1 MIEAVLLCASA
12 LFPQT
17 QPPTARPTSRPTSRP
32 SENAQMRPAEWGD
45 DAPGM
50 QVVPG
55 KFLPIKHARYAKPA
69 EVADRVRDVDL
80 VIGLVVGGQAVAYPI
95 NMLGGPQREI
105 INEEYR
111 GVAFCVNW

>member
-17 QPPTARPTSRPTSRP
+17 QQPPVRPAPTSRP
-32 SENAQMRPAEWGD
+32 SANAQMRPAEWGD

-50 QVVPG
+50 RVING
-55 KFLPIKHARYAKPA
+55 KFLPIRNARYAKPA
-69 EVADRVRDVDL
+69 QVAGRVRDADL
-80 VIGLVVGGQAVAYPI
+80 VIGLVVRGQAVAYPI